1 MSKQDRIAANNLLAG
16 DVFHPGEFLSE
27 EMEARGLKQV
37 DLAKEL
43 GLSKTEINLVVNGK
57 RGITVPLAINLER
70 VLGVSAETWMNLQLL
85 WPALESAEI
94 PSSTSPSH
102 GGWSLECHLLG
113 TKGADRQVTIHTH
126 GSASNITWTAPNA

>member
-37 DLAKEL
+37 ELAKEL

-70 VLGVSAETWMNLQLL
+70 VLGVSAETWMNLQIKYEIFLVKKKAEEGL
-85 WPALESAEI
+85 MAKEDRTTENALIGDAI
-94 PSSTSPSH
+94 
-102 GGWSLECHLLG
+102 
-113 TKGADRQVTIHTH
+113 AY
-126 GSASNITWTAPNA
+126 A

>member
-1 MSKQDRIAANNLLAG
+1 MKSPNLISRHGKTAANFLVAG

-70 VLGVSAETWMNLQLL
+70 VLGVSAETWMNLQMKFDIDLEKKKNREGL
-85 WPALESAEI
+85 RANKDMTTEKALIGDAI
-94 PSSTSPSH
+94 
-102 GGWSLECHLLG
+102 
-113 TKGADRQVTIHTH
+113 AY
-126 GSASNITWTAPNA
+126 A